1 MASLTAFDTGG
12 LGNKLSAAS
21 ARFLLFCRNDS
32 FGSVTISSSCCLKSF
47 ITHNYTLIPRFAGTD
62 DENRTG
68 FAVIYFPIH
77 PATGTLMTSAR
88 DPIYLDH
95 NATTP
100 VLPEVVDAMLP
111 WLREHFGNPSS
122 NHVYGHITRDAVA
135 RARKQVADL
144 IGCLPTEI
152 YFTSGGTESNN
163 LAIRGITATRPERMH
178 VITSV
183 IEHPATEMPCQF
195 LQEHGYRISRAGVD
209 EMGMI
214 RLDDI
219 ESALGEGTAL
229 VTIMHANSE
238 TGTLQPIREIAA
250 MAHAHGAVMHT
261 DAAQTTGKINYSVD
275 ELGVDLLSI
284 VGHKMYAP
292 KGIGALYVR
301 SDTAIESQSLG
312 GGHEQGLRSGTE
324 NVPYI
329 VALGQ
334 ACEIA
339 RKDGEVEN
347 QRITRLR
354 DALWNGLSEKIP
366 GLKLNGH
373 PDLRLP
379 NTLNVRF
386 PGISGNVLLANT
398 PEIAASTGSAC
409 HAEDESASAVIRA
422 MGLSEPEALESVR
435 LTLGRGTSAADIAIA
450 VNALRRAYQ
459 AIHPN

>member
-1 MASLTAFDTGG
+1 
-12 LGNKLSAAS
+12 
-21 ARFLLFCRNDS
+21 
-32 FGSVTISSSCCLKSF
+32 
-47 ITHNYTLIPRFAGTD
+47 
-62 DENRTG
+62 
-68 FAVIYFPIH
+68 
-77 PATGTLMTSAR
+77 MTSTQH
-88 DPIYLDH
+88 PIYLDH

-122 NHVYGHITRDAVA
+122 NHVYGHQARQAVA
-135 RARKQVADL
+135 NARTQVAAL
-144 IGCLPTEI
+144 IGCLPAEI

-163 LAIRGITATRPERMH
+163 LAIQGVAAARPGRRH
-178 VITSV
+178 IVTSV
-183 IEHPATEMPCQF
+183 IEHPATEMPCRF
-195 LQEHGYRISRAGVD
+195 LQEHGFRISRAGVD
-209 EMGMI
+209 ETGMV
-214 RLDDI
+214 RLDAI
-219 ESALGEGTAL
+219 ESSMTQTTAL

-238 TGTLQPIREIAA
+238 TGTLQPIQEIAA

-261 DAAQTTGKINYSVD
+261 DAAQTTGKIHYSVD
-275 ELGVDLLSI
+275 ELGVDLVSI

-301 SDTAIESQSLG
+301 NGTAIEPQSLG

-334 ACEIA
+334 ACDIA
-339 RKDGEVEN
+339 RKDGARAN

-354 DALWNGLSEKIP
+354 DELYNGLNAVIP

-386 PGISGNVLLANT
+386 PGISGTRLLAHT
-398 PEIAASTGSAC
+398 AEIAASTGSAC
-409 HAEDESASAVIRA
+409 HAEDESASAVIKA
-422 MGLSEPEALESVR
+422 MGLTEAQALESVR
-435 LTLGRGTSAADIAIA
+435 LTLGRGTTAEDIVIA
-450 VNALRRAYQ
+450 VKALQQAYE
-459 AIHPN
+459 AVS

>member
-1 MASLTAFDTGG
+1 
-12 LGNKLSAAS
+12 
-21 ARFLLFCRNDS
+21 
-32 FGSVTISSSCCLKSF
+32 
-47 ITHNYTLIPRFAGTD
+47 
-62 DENRTG
+62 
-68 FAVIYFPIH
+68 
-77 PATGTLMTSAR
+77 MTSTQ

-122 NHVYGHITRDAVA
+122 NHIYGHRTREAVA
-135 RARKQVADL
+135 NARQQVAAL
-144 IGCLPTEI
+144 IGSTSQEI

-163 LAIRGITATRPERMH
+163 LAIRGIAAARPARRQI
-178 VITSV
+178 VTSV
-183 IEHPATEMPCQF
+183 IEHPATLEPCNYLADQ
-195 LQEHGYRISRAGVD
+195 GYEISTVGVD
-209 EMGMI
+209 RYGMVSPDEI
-214 RLDDI
+214 KAVL
-219 ESALGEGTAL
+219 SAATVL

-238 TGTLQPIREIAA
+238 TGTLQPIREIAEA
-250 MAHAHGAVMHT
+250 AHEHGALMHT
-261 DAAQTTGKINYSVD
+261 DAAQTTGKIAYGVD
-275 ELGVDLLSI
+275 ELAVDLLSI

-301 SDTAIESQSLG
+301 DGTSIEPQSLG

-339 RKDGEVEN
+339 RRDGEQVN
-347 QRITRLR
+347 KRIRQLR
-354 DALWNGLSEKIP
+354 EELWHGLNNEIP
-366 GLKLNGH
+366 GLALNGH
-373 PDLRLP
+373 PEMRLP

-386 PGISGNVLLANT
+386 PGVSGNAMLANA

-422 MGLSEPEALESVR
+422 MGLSETEALGSVR
-435 LTLGRGTSAADIAIA
+435 LALGRSTSAEDIDTA
-450 VNALRRAYQ
+450 VKTLLQAYRV
-459 AIHPN
+459 ASIS

>member
-1 MASLTAFDTGG
+1 MTTAQ
-12 LGNKLSAAS
+12 NP
-21 ARFLLFCRNDS
+21 
-32 FGSVTISSSCCLKSF
+32 V
-47 ITHNYTLIPRFAGTD
+47 
-62 DENRTG
+62 
-68 FAVIYFPIH
+68 
-77 PATGTLMTSAR
+77 
-88 DPIYLDH
+88 YLDH

-122 NHVYGHITRDAVA
+122 NHVYGQVTREAVA
-135 RARKQVADL
+135 HARQQVADL
-144 IGCLPTEI
+144 IGCLPAEI

-163 LAIRGITATRPERMH
+163 LAIRGIVAATPERSH
-178 VITSV
+178 IVTSV
-183 IEHPATEMPCQF
+183 IEHPATEMPCKF
-195 LQEHGYRISRAGVD
+195 LQEHGYRINRAGVD
-209 EMGMI
+209 ETGMI
-214 RLDDI
+214 KLEDI
-219 ESALGEGTAL
+219 ESSLGEDTAL

-238 TGTLQPIREIAA
+238 TGSLQPIRKIAA

-275 ELGVDLLSI
+275 ELGVDLVSI

-301 SDTAIESQSLG
+301 SGIDIEPQSLG

-329 VALGQ
+329 VALGR

-339 RKDGEVEN
+339 GKDGEKTN
-347 QRITRLR
+347 RDIARLR
-354 DALWNGLSEKIP
+354 DELWNGLSENIP

-386 PGISGNVLLANT
+386 PGISGNALLTNT

-422 MGLSEPEALESVR
+422 MGLAETEALESVR
-435 LTLGRGTSAADIAIA
+435 LTLGRGTTAADIAIA
-450 VNALRRAYQ
+450 VKALRRSYQ
-459 AIHPN
+459 ALLLN

>member
-1 MASLTAFDTGG
+1 MNEDP
-12 LGNKLSAAS
+12 
-21 ARFLLFCRNDS
+21 
-32 FGSVTISSSCCLKSF
+32 I
-47 ITHNYTLIPRFAGTD
+47 
-62 DENRTG
+62 G
-68 FAVIYFPIH
+68 FAVICFHIFLE
-77 PATGTLMTSAR
+77 AGILMTSTQ

-100 VLPEVVDAMLP
+100 VLPEVVDTMLP

-122 NHVYGHITRDAVA
+122 NHVYGFRAREAVA
-135 RARKQVADL
+135 NARAQVAGL
-144 IGCLPTEI
+144 IGCSPAEI

-163 LAIRGITATRPERMH
+163 LAIRGIAAARPERTH
-178 VITSV
+178 IVTSV
-183 IEHPATEMPCQF
+183 IEHPATEQPCSYLAGQ
-195 LQEHGYRISRAGVD
+195 GYGISRAGVD
-209 EMGMI
+209 ETGMV
-214 RLDDI
+214 RLDEI
-219 ESALGEGTAL
+219 ESSLSQATAL

-238 TGTLQPIREIAA
+238 TGTLQPIREITD

-301 SDTAIESQSLG
+301 SGTAIEPQSLG

-334 ACEIA
+334 ASEVA
-339 RKDGEVEN
+339 RKDGEESV

-354 DALWNGLSEKIP
+354 DDLWNGLRENIP

-373 PDLRLP
+373 SDLRLP

-386 PGISGNVLLANT
+386 PGISGNTLLANT
-398 PEIAASTGSAC
+398 LEIAASTGSAC
-409 HAEDESASAVIRA
+409 HAEDESASAVIKA
-422 MGLSEPEALESVR
+422 MGLSETEALESVR
-435 LTLGRGTSAADIAIA
+435 LTLGRGTTAVDITIA
-450 VNALRRAYQ
+450 VNALCRAFQ
-459 AIHPN
+459 AVTNRDQRS

>member
-1 MASLTAFDTGG
+1 
-12 LGNKLSAAS
+12 
-21 ARFLLFCRNDS
+21 
-32 FGSVTISSSCCLKSF
+32 
-47 ITHNYTLIPRFAGTD
+47 
-62 DENRTG
+62 
-68 FAVIYFPIH
+68 
-77 PATGTLMTSAR
+77 MTSKQN
-88 DPIYLDH
+88 PIYLDH

-122 NHVYGHITRDAVA
+122 DHVYGHRARDAVA
-135 RARKQVADL
+135 NARAQVAAL
-144 IGCLPTEI
+144 INCLPGEI

-163 LAIRGITATRPERMH
+163 LAIRGITAARPERTH
-178 VITSV
+178 IVTSV

-195 LQEHGYRISRAGVD
+195 LRENGMRISRVGVD
-209 EMGMI
+209 ETG
-214 RLDDI
+214 RVKLNGI
-219 ESALGEGTAL
+219 ESSLSQDTAL

-250 MAHAHGAVMHT
+250 MAHAQGAVMHT
-261 DAAQTTGKINYSVD
+261 DAAQTTGKINYSVAD
-275 ELGVDLLSI
+275 LGIDLLSI

-301 SDTAIESQSLG
+301 TGTAIEPQSLG
-312 GGHEQGLRSGTE
+312 GGHEHGLRSGTE

-339 RKDGEVEN
+339 RTDGEKTS
-347 QRITRLR
+347 QRINQLC
-354 DALWNGLSEKIP
+354 DELWNGLHEKIP

-386 PGISGNVLLANT
+386 PGFSGNAIL
-398 PEIAASTGSAC
+398 EQIG
-409 HAEDESASAVIRA
+409 RA
-422 MGLSEPEALESVR
+422 HV
-435 LTLGRGTSAADIAIA
+435 
-450 VNALRRAYQ
+450 
-459 AIHPN
+459 

>member
-1 MASLTAFDTGG
+1 MTASQ
-12 LGNKLSAAS
+12 
-21 ARFLLFCRNDS
+21 
-32 FGSVTISSSCCLKSF
+32 
-47 ITHNYTLIPRFAGTD
+47 
-62 DENRTG
+62 
-68 FAVIYFPIH
+68 
-77 PATGTLMTSAR
+77 

-122 NHVYGHITRDAVA
+122 NHVYGHRTRDAVA
-135 RARKQVADL
+135 AAREQVAEL
-144 IGCLPTEI
+144 IACSPHEI

-163 LAIRGITATRPERMH
+163 LAIYGVAAARPERKQI
-178 VITSV
+178 ITSV
-183 IEHPATEMPCQF
+183 IEHPATEMPGRF
-195 LQEHGYRISRAGVD
+195 LQKHGHQLTRVGVD
-209 EMGMI
+209 GQGMVK
-214 RLDDI
+214 LAEI
-219 ESALGEGTAL
+219 ESALNEDTAL

-238 TGTLQPIREIAA
+238 TGTLQPIAEIAA
-250 MAHAHGAVMHT
+250 LAHAHGALIHA

-301 SDTAIESQSLG
+301 SGTEIEPQSLG

-329 VALGQ
+329 VALGL
-334 ACEIA
+334 ACEIT
-339 RKDGEVEN
+339 RKDGEETKK
-347 QRITRLR
+347 RITRLR
-354 DALWNGLSEKIP
+354 DELWNGLKEQVP

-386 PGISGNVLLANT
+386 PGVSGNVLLVHAA
-398 PEIAASTGSAC
+398 EIAASTGSAC
-409 HAEDESASAVIRA
+409 HADDESPSAVIVA
-422 MGLSEPEALESVR
+422 MGLTHAEALGSVR
-435 LTLGRGTSAADIAIA
+435 LSLGRGTTPQDIAIA
-450 VNALRRAYQ
+450 VNALGRAY
-459 AIHPN
+459 AEVSAN

>member
-1 MASLTAFDTGG
+1 
-12 LGNKLSAAS
+12 
-21 ARFLLFCRNDS
+21 
-32 FGSVTISSSCCLKSF
+32 
-47 ITHNYTLIPRFAGTD
+47 
-62 DENRTG
+62 
-68 FAVIYFPIH
+68 
-77 PATGTLMTSAR
+77 MTSQR

-111 WLREHFGNPSS
+111 WLTEHFGNPSS
-122 NHVYGHITRDAVA
+122 DHIYGYRTREAVVNA
-135 RARKQVADL
+135 RQQVADL
-144 IGCLPTEI
+144 IGCLPEEV

-163 LAIRGITATRPERMH
+163 LAIYGVTAARPDRKRI
-178 VITSV
+178 ITSV
-183 IEHPATEMPCQF
+183 IEHPATEMPCRF
-195 LQEHGYRISRAGVD
+195 LQEQGFQINWTEVD
-209 EMGMI
+209 EIGMVRI
-214 RLDDI
+214 DAI
-219 ESALGEGTAL
+219 EASISQATSL

-238 TGTLQPIREIAA
+238 TGTLQPIREIAD
-250 MAHAHGAVMHT
+250 MAHAHGAIMHT

-301 SDTAIESQSLG
+301 SGTNIAPQSLG

-339 RKDGEVEN
+339 RKDGELANE
-347 QRITRLR
+347 RIRRLR
-354 DALWNGLSEKIP
+354 DELWNALNEKIP
-366 GLKLNGH
+366 GLVLNGH

-386 PGISGNVLLANT
+386 PGVSGNALLAQA

-409 HAEDESASAVIRA
+409 HAEDESASAVIKA
-422 MGLSEPEALESVR
+422 MGLSEVEALGSVR
-435 LTLGRGTSAADIAIA
+435 LTLGRGTSFDDITIAAES
-450 VNALRRAYQ
+450 LRRAYEAVRNRGQ
-459 AIHPN
+459 RS

>member
-1 MASLTAFDTGG
+1 MTTAQ
-12 LGNKLSAAS
+12 
-21 ARFLLFCRNDS
+21 
-32 FGSVTISSSCCLKSF
+32 
-47 ITHNYTLIPRFAGTD
+47 
-62 DENRTG
+62 
-68 FAVIYFPIH
+68 
-77 PATGTLMTSAR
+77 

-100 VLPEVVDAMLP
+100 VLPEVFDAMLP

-122 NHVYGHITRDAVA
+122 NHVYGQVTRQAVA
-135 RARKQVADL
+135 HARQQVADL
-144 IGCLPTEI
+144 IGCLPAEI
-152 YFTSGGTESNN
+152 CFTSGGTESNN
-163 LAIRGITATRPERMH
+163 LAIRGIAAARPERTH
-178 VITSV
+178 IVTSV
-183 IEHPATEMPCQF
+183 IEHPATEMPCKF

-209 EMGMI
+209 ETGMI
-214 RLDDI
+214 KLEDI
-219 ESALGEGTAL
+219 ESSLGEDTAL

-261 DAAQTTGKINYSVD
+261 DAAQTTGKISYSVD
-275 ELGVDLLSI
+275 ELDVDLVSI

-301 SDTAIESQSLG
+301 GGIDIEPQSLG

-339 RKDGEVEN
+339 RKDGKRTN
-347 QRITRLR
+347 RDIARLR
-354 DALWNGLSEKIP
+354 DELWNGLSENIP

-386 PGISGNVLLANT
+386 PGISGNALLART

-422 MGLSEPEALESVR
+422 MGLSETEALESVR
-435 LTLGRGTSAADIAIA
+435 LTLGRGTTAADIAIA
-450 VNALRRAYQ
+450 VKALRRSYQ
-459 AIHPN
+459 ALFAN

>member
-1 MASLTAFDTGG
+1 MSAVQDLLQSDTI
-12 LGNKLSAAS
+12 
-21 ARFLLFCRNDS
+21 R
-32 FGSVTISSSCCLKSF
+32 
-47 ITHNYTLIPRFAGTD
+47 PRAC
-62 DENRTG
+62 
-68 FAVIYFPIH
+68 I
-77 PATGTLMTSAR
+77 LMTTSQN
-88 DPIYLDH
+88 PIYLDH

-122 NHVYGHITRDAVA
+122 NHVYGLRTREAVA
-135 RARKQVADL
+135 SAREQVAGL
-144 IGCLPTEI
+144 IGCLSDEI

-163 LAIRGITATRPERMH
+163 LAIRGVVAARPERTH
-178 VITSV
+178 IVTSV
-183 IEHPATEMPCQF
+183 IEHPATEMPCRF
-195 LQEHGYRISRAGVD
+195 LQEHGHRISRVGVD
-209 EMGMI
+209 GSGMI
-214 RLDDI
+214 KLDEL
-219 ESALGEGTAL
+219 ESSLSEETAL

-238 TGTLQPIREIAA
+238 TGTLQPISEISVL
-250 MAHAHGAVMHT
+250 AHTHGALMHT

-301 SDTAIESQSLG
+301 TGTAIEPQSLG

-339 RKDGEVEN
+339 RKDGEKAN
-347 QRITRLR
+347 KRIARLR
-354 DALWNGLSEKIP
+354 DELWNGLNEEVS

-386 PGISGNVLLANT
+386 PGVSGNVLLASA

-409 HAEDESASAVIRA
+409 HTDDESASLVIRA
-422 MGLSEPEALESVR
+422 MGLTEAEALGSVR
-435 LTLGRGTSAADIAIA
+435 LTLGRSTTAADIAIA
-450 VNALRRAYQ
+450 VEALQHAYQ
-459 AIHPN
+459 AVSSR